1 MQSHQASVPPSTL
14 PDRQAILDFIARE
27 RAAGNNGKI
36 GKREIARAFDL
47 RGDARTGLK
56 RLLAEFEADQS
67 LGRSPLSGRRPTAL
81 PPVMAVSVT
90 SVDEDGDLLA
100 IPEEWTG
107 EGQPPH
113 LLIARSTG
121 DSALA
126 APGVG
131 DRLLVRLVTGSK
143 AGARHGT
150 KDVAPISAKII
161 KRLPAAPRASLLG
174 VFRAHEDGGGRV
186 LAVDKKASRDE
197 LIVAA
202 ADVGEVRD
210 GELVAV
216 SPVKSGRFG
225 PQRVRI
231 IERLG
236 RLDSEKALSLIAI
249 STHGIRDHFPDS
261 VLREAA
267 AAKPVRL
274 QHREDWRDLPLI
286 TIDPADA
293 KDHDDAVHAAPDENP
308 ANPGGHILTIAI
320 ADVAAYVTLGS
331 AMDREALAR
340 GNSVYFPDR
349 VVPMLPER
357 LSNDLCSLRQGED
370 RPALAVRAEINAAGQ
385 VLRHSFHRIMM
396 RSHAGLSYDEAQA
409 IEDGLADPRGLRAS
423 VITPLFRAWAALSKA
438 RNTRAPLDLDLP
450 ERKLLLDSEG
460 RLDRVIVPPRLDAH
474 RLIEDFMILANVA
487 AAETLE
493 RHQIPLIYRAHS
505 EPTAEKINGLTQF
518 LATLDIRLAR
528 GQVIRPAQFNGIL
541 AQVRGTQ
548 HEALV
553 NEVVLR
559 SQSQA
564 EYATENIGHFGLNL
578 RRYAHFTSPIRRY
591 SDLSVHRA
599 LIHALHLGG
608 DDPALPD
615 IKTLRAVAESVSL
628 SERRAMLAERDTK
641 DRLIASHL
649 ADQIGAT
656 FAAQVSSVTRAGLFV
671 RLSETGADGFIP
683 ASTLGNDYFVF
694 DEAARSMTG
703 RRSGE
708 GWRLGDSIE
717 VRLAEAAPFAGALRF
732 EMLSNGRAG
741 GAPRS
746 RTALTRMRDKT
757 RGSTANKFRA
767 SRRRK

>member
-1 MQSHQASVPPSTL
+1 MKLQNTAIPALPTSL

-27 RAAGNNGKI
+27 RAGGNNGKI
-36 GKREIARAFDL
+36 GKREIARAFDV
-47 RGDARTGLK
+47 RGEGRVGLK
-56 RLLAEFEADQS
+56 QLLATLEAEAP
-67 LGRSPLSGRRPTAL
+67 LGRGPFMPLARL
-81 PPVMAVSVT
+81 PPVFAVSVST
-90 SVDEDGDLLA
+90 IDENGELLGVMEDWA
-100 IPEEWTG
+100 G
-107 EGQPPH
+107 EGVAPQV
-113 LLIARSTG
+113 LILNGAG
-121 DSALA
+121 DATHA
-126 APGVG
+126 APGIG
-131 DRLLVRLVTGSK
+131 DRLLVRLATGNK
-143 AGARHGT
+143 AHER
-150 KDVAPISAKII
+150 PSAKII
-161 KRLPAAPRASLLG
+161 KLLPAAPRATTLG
-174 VFRAHEDGGGRV
+174 IFRASPEGGGRIIP
-186 LAVDKKASRDE
+186 VDKKVRE
-197 LIVAA
+197 EFIVAA
-202 ADVGEVRD
+202 ADRGDAVD
-210 GELVAV
+210 GELVAL
-216 SPVKSGRFG
+216 SPLKAGRYG
-225 PQRVRI
+225 PPRVRI
-231 IERLG
+231 TERLG

-249 STHGIRDHFPDS
+249 STHGIRDHFPEA
-261 VLREAA
+261 VLREAQA
-267 AAKPVRL
+267 VRPTGL
-274 QHREDWRDLPLI
+274 HGREDWRDLPLI

-293 KDHDDAVHAAPDENP
+293 KDHDDAVHAAPDPNP

-320 ADVAAYVTLGS
+320 ADVGAYVAPGS

-357 LSNDLCSLRQGED
+357 LSNDLCSLRQNED
-370 RPALAVRAEINAAGQ
+370 RPALAMRAEINAAGQ
-385 VLRHSFHRIMM
+385 VLRHGFHRIMM
-396 RSHAGLSYDEAQA
+396 RSHAGLSYEEVQA
-409 IEDGLADPRGLRAS
+409 IEDGGADPRGRRAMM
-423 VITPLFRAWAALSKA
+423 IAPLFKAWAALSKA
-438 RNTRAPLDLDLP
+438 RNARSPLDLDLP
-450 ERKLLLDSEG
+450 ERKLLLDSQG
-460 RLDRVIVPPRLDAH
+460 RLDRVIMPPRLDAH

-493 RHQIPLIYRAHS
+493 RHQLPLIYRAHS
-505 EPTAEKINGLTQF
+505 EPTAEKINGLAQF
-518 LATLDIRLAR
+518 LATLDIKLAR

-564 EYATENIGHFGLNL
+564 EYATQNIGHFGLNL

-591 SDLSVHRA
+591 ADLSVHRA
-599 LIHALHLGG
+599 LIHALHPEADG
-608 DDPALPD
+608 PALPD
-615 IKTLRAVAESVSL
+615 LKTLRAVAESVSL

-656 FAAQVSSVTRAGLFV
+656 FSAQVSSVTRAGLFV

-708 GWRLGDSIE
+708 GWRLGDHID

-732 EMLSNGRAG
+732 EMLSKGSSPGTSRS
-741 GAPRS
+741 GASPS
-746 RTALTRMRDKT
+746 RTRDKK
-757 RGSTANKFRA
+757 RGSAGTQSRV